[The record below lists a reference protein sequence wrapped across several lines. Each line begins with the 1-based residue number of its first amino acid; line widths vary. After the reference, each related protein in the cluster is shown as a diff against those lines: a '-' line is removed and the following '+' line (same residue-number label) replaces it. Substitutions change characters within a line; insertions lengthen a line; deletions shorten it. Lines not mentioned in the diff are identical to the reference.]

1 MDQDKKTMTR
11 EEMMADI
18 MKHRE
23 LKDGLKIECA
33 ALEAEYNDLAQ
44 QKGLDLNGKDSVD
57 IGEE

>member
-1 MDQDKKTMTR
+1 MVEDKKTMTR

-18 MKHRE
+18 MQHRD
-23 LKDGLKIECA
+23 LKAGLKNECD
-33 ALEAEYNDLAQ
+33 ALETEYKELAK